1 MPAKSFV
8 LLRGGE
14 RKASGR
20 ALEDV
25 LLNTDKIEC
34 VQPYTSTCTDKT
46 LFMICCTRGA
56 SYIVYGES
64 LMQIK
69 DCIINETPMVRYD

>member
-8 LLRGGE
+8 LLKGGE
-14 RKASGR
+14 RKANGR

-34 VQPYTSTCTDKT
+34 IQPYTDKT

-64 LMQIK
+64 LEQIK